1 MQQQLGQ
8 LSQMS
13 AVLDNADGTIRQANS
28 LLATL
33 NGYKGTLAAMPGAV
47 DQLKQAT
54 SQISSGAKHA

>member
-33 NGYKGTLAAMPGAV
+33 NGYKGT
-47 DQLKQAT
+47 
-54 SQISSGAKHA
+54 